1 MTKKFIYTLI
11 IILTINTFFSPTIH
25 GFSTYSNKPNSNYIV
40 LDSQARGILP
50 NKFRIDDSLN
60 ISGSSQFTPEE
71 LPNIKNKINH
81 PSISIIDLRQESH
94 GFINDIAI
102 SFYSPSLNLNNGL
115 TTSKIL
121 SEQTKLLAGI
131 PLNRRITIYHKTLR
145 PALNP
150 VAASIYNEGELCRK
164 NNFIYVRLPVDCSG
178 IPSPETVDQF
188 VAMMKY
194 KVHDSH
200 LHFHCD
206 SGEARTTTF
215 MTMYQIFRQGGET
228 SLTQIINSQIS
239 LGGSN
244 ILDSSHRADFINE
257 FYNYINSNKSSNYRV
272 PYSVWITQSKLR

>member
-11 IILTINTFFSPTIH
+11 IILTINAFFPPIIQ
-25 GFSTYSNKPNSNYIV
+25 GFSTYSNKPNSNYII
-40 LDSQARGILP
+40 LDSQSQGILP

-115 TTSKIL
+115 SASRIL

-150 VAASIYNEGELCRK
+150 VATSIYNEGELCRK
-164 NNFIYVRLPVDCSG
+164 NNIIYVRLPVDCSG

-206 SGEARTTTF
+206 SGEALTTTF

-244 ILDSSHRADFINE
+244 ILDNSYRADFINE

-272 PYSVWITQSKLR
+272 PYSIWITQSKLR